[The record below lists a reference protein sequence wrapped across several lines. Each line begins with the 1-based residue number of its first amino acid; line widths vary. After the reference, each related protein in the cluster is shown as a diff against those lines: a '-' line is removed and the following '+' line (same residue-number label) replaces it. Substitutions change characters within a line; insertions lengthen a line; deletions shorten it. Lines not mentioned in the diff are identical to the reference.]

1 MTDKSRQRPS
11 NAPKGYLPNW
21 ALAVG
26 MVLAIG
32 LIALAQTLV

>member
-1 MTDKSRQRPS
+1 MTDKSRQRPT

-26 MVLAIG
+26 MVLAML
-32 LIALAQTLV
+32 LISLVQTLA